1 MTGVVLPFAAITV
14 MLLAALILWK
24 PVLPVMLFGLL
35 APLGLTQ
42 MPGSVDLVTVLSA
55 LVIATAAWQ
64 YLLSASSLVPVS
76 WAALGACVWTV
87 GTVASVVFSSDPSRA
102 AILGT
107 WQILAAWMAVGIAQ
121 LVDTPQ
127 RIKAVCAAVLI
138 GATITAASGLS
149 GGPYVQGTYGASVIQ
164 GRAVGVFSQPNEYGL
179 YCAMVGAFSLGVAS
193 VSRGYLRY
201 LGALCSVAGIAGLAT
216 SFSRG
221 AWFGAATAAL
231 VMAILIPQTR
241 RIQAVALTCVVTVLA
256 AVSVIVPYWQLPGLL
271 ASRVLSVFTAEANPY
286 DNRPALVAEGLRQ
299 WAERPILGVGPNMY
313 PEESRTL
320 LSQTRTL
327 EGQHAH
333 NLIITIGA
341 EQGLIGVLALTLFI
355 VAVVS
360 ATRTARR
367 LITGIHSTTP
377 STIPMAAAVTLSS
390 VGALVVILAAGLVD
404 YPLRNALTRSTAWLF
419 VGLAL
424 AGQRCL
430 DNTSRASSLQRGTD
444 EHVITS

>member
-1 MTGVVLPFAAITV
+1 
-14 MLLAALILWK
+14 
-24 PVLPVMLFGLL
+24 
-35 APLGLTQ
+35 
-42 MPGSVDLVTVLSA
+42 
-55 LVIATAAWQ
+55 
-64 YLLSASSLVPVS
+64 
-76 WAALGACVWTV
+76 
-87 GTVASVVFSSDPSRA
+87 
-102 AILGT
+102 
-107 WQILAAWMAVGIAQ
+107 
-121 LVDTPQ
+121 
-127 RIKAVCAAVLI
+127 
-138 GATITAASGLS
+138 
-149 GGPYVQGTYGASVIQ
+149 
-164 GRAVGVFSQPNEYGL
+164 
-179 YCAMVGAFSLGVAS
+179 
-193 VSRGYLRY
+193 
-201 LGALCSVAGIAGLAT
+201 
-216 SFSRG
+216 
-221 AWFGAATAAL
+221 
-231 VMAILIPQTR
+231 
-241 RIQAVALTCVVTVLA
+241 
-256 AVSVIVPYWQLPGLL
+256 
-271 ASRVLSVFTAEANPY
+271 
-286 DNRPALVAEGLRQ
+286 
-299 WAERPILGVGPNMY
+299 MY